1 MGLMFPVWSRLGLR
15 IFLRS
20 TQSIQFIK
28 SLHMTNE
35 PKEIEI
41 LDIEEIGEQDFYQL
55 SQEFISTNTIYTNID
70 LQFNPLLMK

>member
-1 MGLMFPVWSRLGLR
+1 
-15 IFLRS
+15 
-20 TQSIQFIK
+20 
-28 SLHMTNE
+28 MTNE